1 MSKHTPPGR
10 PLPPRFH
17 NKFTFDWH
25 RRFTLR
31 ERLQIAIGYQFK
43 VTTEIY
49 TVNSPGILQPV
60 FIGQTTKHINPEDQ
74 AVADALA
81 GPPNAPH
88 RT

>member
-1 MSKHTPPGR
+1 MKNAPIGK

-25 RRFTLR
+25 RRFTWR

-49 TVNSPGILQPV
+49 TVNSPGIIQPV
-60 FIGQTTKHINPEDQ
+60 FIGQTTKHITAEDQ
-74 AVADALA
+74 ATADALK
-81 GPPNAPH
+81 GPPKQ
-88 RT
+88 